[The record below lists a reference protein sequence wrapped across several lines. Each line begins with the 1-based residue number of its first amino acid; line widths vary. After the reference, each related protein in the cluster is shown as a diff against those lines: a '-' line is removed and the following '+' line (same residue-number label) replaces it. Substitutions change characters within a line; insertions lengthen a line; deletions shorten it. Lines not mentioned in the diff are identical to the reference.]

1 MPDPRDYDVIVLGAG
16 NAAMAAAYAARQE
29 GASVVV
35 LEKAP
40 IELRGGNT
48 RFTTGAVRFA
58 YDGLEDIAALVT
70 DLTPAEVE
78 NLEVTPYTKDDFY
91 NDLMR
96 VTEGMADPELS
107 DMLVTEAYP
116 TIKWL
121 AELGVQWEVSGFQR
135 ALKQGYRAR
144 FYSMILTKGAGLG
157 LSDQQ

>member
-1 MPDPRDYDVIVLGAG
+1 MPDQRNYDVIVLGAG

-29 GASVVV
+29 GANVVV

-58 YDGLEDIAALVT
+58 YDGLEDIAALVP

-78 NLEVTPYTKDDFY
+78 NLDVTPYTRDDFY

-96 VTEGMADPELS
+96 VTEGMADPEL
-107 DMLVTEAYP
+107 TR
-116 TIKWL
+116 L
-121 AELGVQWEVSGFQR
+121 AAMAR
-135 ALKQGYRAR
+135 ALRLADGPDEVHRGMVAR
-144 FYSMILTKGAGLG
+144 LELKKYK
-157 LSDQQ
+157 